1 MAITILDSNPRG
13 TFDKIDPSNHVQSR
27 TQIQPIKNTHS
38 FHGYSGA
45 GALVIVT
52 QRTRVL
58 VIRSL
63 LPGGAH
69 DCYPV
74 NVTQGVRVI
83 ITQGVNMIVTL

>member
-27 TQIQPIKNTHS
+27 TQIQPIKTVHS
-38 FHGYSGA
+38 FHAYSGP
-45 GALVIVT
+45 GALMIVT

-58 VIRSL
+58 VIKLL

-69 DCYPV
+69 DCHPV

-83 ITQGVNMIVTL
+83 ITQRVKI